1 MEPHRP
7 KRTFLRLLWLTLYT
21 ACLYLYIKIA
31 GKLKA

>member
-1 MEPHRP
+1 MDEPRP
-7 KRTFLRLLWLTLYT
+7 KRTFPRLLWLTLYT